1 MNINEASQAF
11 FLKSKIDYMS
21 MILGIF
27 NVVHTCHFRRENKA
41 DHNFLSY
48 PLIISGKLNRKG
60 DKFILRK
67 NDHNLL
73 LFVEIKEMI
82 ITDYFSRIN
91 FHIYKSIPTTF
102 EYDII
107 IDVHYENS
115 DECVLFSTFT
125 YDKEIHLPEKS
136 KTQEI
141 LERKFM
147 FKTIEKSFLNK
158 EYFKFVNIY
167 LLINCNI
174 DLLWSVLL
182 NMKLIHKYSKLIAD
196 EIQYEGN
203 LISKD
208 IKIKLNKIK
217 KSNNFIYDGVVTK
230 CKLYQ
235 KEADIEIVIDS
246 NNNSFDGKKNNNIDE
261 NKYFFKIYEYENKCT
276 IHLFF
281 FFKNSLSFNQ
291 KKLFSYKKDIELKKL
306 KDIIEHYNENLGKK
320 IDVYSSDTSSSDNT
334 NIFMDNKKK

>member
-1 MNINEASQAF
+1 MNMNETSQALY
-11 FLKSKIDYMS
+11 LKCKIDYMS

-27 NVVHTCHFRRENKA
+27 NVVHSCHFRREHKA

-48 PLIISGKLNRKG
+48 PLIISGRLNRKG
-60 DKFILRK
+60 DKFIIRK
-67 NDHNLL
+67 NDCNLL

-82 ITDYFSRIN
+82 ITDYFSQIN
-91 FHIYKSIPTTF
+91 FHVYKSIPATF

-107 IDVHYENS
+107 IDVNYENS

-125 YDKEIHLPEKS
+125 YDKQIHLSEKS
-136 KTQEI
+136 KIQE
-141 LERKFM
+141 LNERKFM
-147 FKTIEKSFLNK
+147 FKTIERSFLNK

-203 LISKD
+203 LITKD

-217 KSNNFIYDGVVTK
+217 KSSNIIYDAVVTK
-230 CKLYQ
+230 CKLSP

-246 NNNSFDGKKNNNIDE
+246 INNSFNEKKNRFDE
-261 NKYFFKIYEYENKCT
+261 NKYYFKIYEYENKCT
-276 IHLFF
+276 IHIFF

-291 KKLFSYKKDIELKKL
+291 KQLFSFKKDLELKKL

-334 NIFMDNKKK
+334 NIFIDNKKK